1 MAAADKSTIVIKRV
15 NKAGGGHHG
24 GAWKIAYADFVTAMM
39 AFFLLM
45 WLISS
50 TSKAKLEGIA
60 EYFKTPLKV
69 AMKGGPSVSERAS
82 VIKGGGKD
90 VTKKEGEVRKVPDI
104 KAAQTELEKRE
115 KAQLESLKARIEA
128 AIDANPMLKQFKKQ
142 ILLDITSEGLRIQ
155 VVDEQ
160 NRPMFATAS
169 SQLQPYTRD
178 ILREIGKMLNDVP
191 NRIGLSGHTDNV
203 VFANGERGYGNWE
216 LSADRANASR
226 RELVQGGMQ
235 DAKVLRVVGL
245 SSAVPM
251 NKDDARD
258 PINRR
263 ISIVVMNKRAEQA
276 ITGEQASLDVHGGEE
291 LNAGMSAR
299 ATASAGAAAAAPAA
313 GSATSAKAANV
324 AAATTAAA
332 AATAPAGATKG
343 EAR

>member
-15 NKAGGGHHG
+15 KKAGGGHHG

-69 AMKGGPSVSERAS
+69 AMKGGPSVSERSS

-115 KAQLESLKARIEA
+115 KAQLESLKAKIEA

-142 ILLDITSEGLRIQ
+142 VLLDITSEGLRIQ

-178 ILREIGKMLNDVP
+178 ILREIGRMLNDVP

-276 ITGEQASLDVHGGEE
+276 ITGEQASLNVHGGEE
-291 LNAGMSAR
+291 LNTGMHAK
-299 ATASAGAAAAAPAA
+299 ATASSGAATTATAATAA
-313 GSATSAKAANV
+313 TTVATASSAKAATV
-324 AAATTAAA
+324 AA
-332 AATAPAGATKG
+332 APAGATKG

>member
-1 MAAADKSTIVIKRV
+1 MAAGDKSTIVIKRV
-15 NKAGGGHHG
+15 KKTGGGHHG

-60 EYFKTPLKV
+60 DYFKTPLKV
-69 AMKGGPSVSERAS
+69 AMQGGPSVSERSS

-90 VTKKEGEVRKVPDI
+90 ATKKEGEVRKVPDI

-115 KAQLESLKARIEA
+115 KAQLEALKARIEA
-128 AIDANPMLKQFKKQ
+128 AIDANPMLRQFKKQ

-178 ILREIGKMLNDVP
+178 ILREIGRMLNDVP

-276 ITGEQASLDVHGGEE
+276 ITGEQASLDVHGGQD
-291 LNAGMSAR
+291 LNAGISGK
-299 ATASAGAAAAAPAA
+299 ATASAA
-313 GSATSAKAANV
+313 V
-324 AAATTAAA
+324 AATAASA
-332 AATAPAGATKG
+332 RAGMAATAPAGAIKG
-343 EAR
+343 ETR

>member
-1 MAAADKSTIVIKRV
+1 
-15 NKAGGGHHG
+15 
-24 GAWKIAYADFVTAMM
+24 M

-69 AMKGGPSVSERAS
+69 AMQGGSSVAERAS

-90 VTKKEGEVRKVPDI
+90 VTKKEGEVRKVVDL
-104 KAAQTELEKRE
+104 KSAQTELEKRE
-115 KAQLESLKARIEA
+115 KAQLEALKAKIEA
-128 AIDANPMLKQFKKQ
+128 AIDANPLLRQFKKQ
-142 ILLDITSEGLRIQ
+142 LLLDITSEGLRIQ

-160 NRPMFATAS
+160 NRPMFSTAS

-203 VFANGERGYGNWE
+203 VYANGERGYGNWE

-251 NKDDARD
+251 NRDDARD

-276 ITGEQASLDVHGGEE
+276 ITGEHASLDVRGGRES
-291 LNAGMSAR
+291 GP
-299 ATASAGAAAAAPAA
+299 ASPAGAAAIAA
-313 GSATSAKAANV
+313 GLATHR
-324 AAATTAAA
+324 
-332 AATAPAGATKG
+332 G

>member
-15 NKAGGGHHG
+15 KKAGGGHHG

-69 AMKGGPSVSERAS
+69 AMKGGPSVSERSS

-90 VTKKEGEVRKVPDI
+90 VTKKDGEVRKVPDI
-104 KAAQTELEKRE
+104 KAAQNELEKRE
-115 KAQLESLKARIEA
+115 KAQLEALKAKIEA
-128 AIDANPMLKQFKKQ
+128 AIDANPTLKQFKKQ

-263 ISIVVMNKRAEQA
+263 ISIVVMNKRAEHA
-276 ITGEQASLDVHGGEE
+276 ITGEQTSLDVHGGDE
-291 LNAGMSAR
+291 LSSGMQAAKTTTGNPASHAG
-299 ATASAGAAAAAPAA
+299 
-313 GSATSAKAANV
+313 
-324 AAATTAAA
+324 TT
-332 AATAPAGATKG
+332 TG
-343 EAR
+343 ETR

>member
-1 MAAADKSTIVIKRV
+1 MAAADKTTIIIKRIR
-15 NKAGGGHHG
+15 KAGGGHHG

-60 EYFKTPLKV
+60 EYFKTPIKV
-69 AMKGGPSVSERAS
+69 AMQGGSSVAERSS

-90 VTKKEGEVRKVPDI
+90 VTRKEGEVRKVIDL
-104 KAAQTELEKRE
+104 KSAQTELEKRE
-115 KAQLESLKARIEA
+115 KAQLESLKAKIEA
-128 AIDANPMLKQFKKQ
+128 AIDANPVLKQFKKQ
-142 ILLDITSEGLRIQ
+142 LLLDITSEGLRIQ
-155 VVDEQ
+155 IVDEQ
-160 NRPMFATAS
+160 NRPMFGMAS
-169 SQLQPYTRD
+169 AQLQPYTRD

-191 NRIGLSGHTDNV
+191 NRIGVSGHTDNIV
-203 VFANGERGYGNWE
+203 YANGERGYSNWE

-245 SSAVPM
+245 SSAVPL
-251 NKDDARD
+251 NKEDARD

-276 ITGEQASLDVHGGEE
+276 VTGEQPSLD
-291 LNAGMSAR
+291 
-299 ATASAGAAAAAPAA
+299 ASDGAALGQLP
-313 GSATSAKAANV
+313 GRDTSTVK
-324 AAATTAAA
+324 
-332 AATAPAGATKG
+332 GATP
-343 EAR
+343 

>member
-15 NKAGGGHHG
+15 RKAGGGHHG

-69 AMKGGPSVSERAS
+69 AMKGGPSVSERSS

-90 VTKKEGEVRKVPDI
+90 VTKKDGEVRKVPDI

-115 KAQLESLKARIEA
+115 KAQLEALKAKIEA
-128 AIDANPMLKQFKKQ
+128 AIDANPMLKQFRKQ

-178 ILREIGKMLNDVP
+178 ILREIGRMLNDVP
-191 NRIGLSGHTDNV
+191 NRIGLSSLSMPGTLQPLIDSTQ
-203 VFANGERGYGNWE
+203 FAQP
-216 LSADRANASR
+216 AS
-226 RELVQGGMQ
+226 
-235 DAKVLRVVGL
+235 
-245 SSAVPM
+245 
-251 NKDDARD
+251 
-258 PINRR
+258 
-263 ISIVVMNKRAEQA
+263 
-276 ITGEQASLDVHGGEE
+276 
-291 LNAGMSAR
+291 
-299 ATASAGAAAAAPAA
+299 
-313 GSATSAKAANV
+313 SATSRSQSCWCAADSMLPV
-324 AAATTAAA
+324 RRSTSRYSATISRSTGASVMRAPHWTLCRDGPA
-332 AATAPAGATKG
+332 DRSRPRYRASGPAGSRLRPAWSG
-343 EAR
+343 RSQYWR